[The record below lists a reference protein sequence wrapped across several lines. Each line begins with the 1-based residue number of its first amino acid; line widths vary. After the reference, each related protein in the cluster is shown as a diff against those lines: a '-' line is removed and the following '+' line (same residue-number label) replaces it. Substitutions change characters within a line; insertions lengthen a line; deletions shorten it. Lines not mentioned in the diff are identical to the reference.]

1 MIQGGQGW
9 LLRHLSDSMRQLKY
23 KCGMYL
29 KRFQKKINAD
39 LPPYRRGSWAMA
51 GLGTSPKCLIA
62 RRKRSVAESTNWSNY
77 PTIPQPDAFAA
88 AAQVEKKVTPGS
100 KIESNLQSLTN
111 IRTAG
116 DPDDEQ
122 IVFTDLTPTRLE
134 QELAAMQTPAGDDLI
149 RQWMEEQGLR
159 LRKIRKVLPGGK
171 PADRDAQFQ
180 NIAALIGQYES
191 AGNPYFSIDT
201 KAKEFLGKLFRKGRV
216 RCTKAFEAFDHDFP
230 SWADGVI
237 IPHGIFDPVR
247 NRGHINIG
255 LSRDT
260 TEFACDSLQWY
271 WNRIGKQC
279 YPDADSMLLLCDGG
293 GSNSASKYI
302 FKHDLQAVAN
312 RIGMSIQVAHYPSY
326 CSKYNPIERRLFPH
340 LSRACTGML
349 FDTLKTVVDLM
360 RRAST
365 STGLRTTVNVIR
377 RVYETGRNASDE
389 MKDTIRSTINFAD
402 VLPKWNYTIKPQI
415 GH

>member
-1 MIQGGQGW
+1 
-9 LLRHLSDSMRQLKY
+9 MRQLKY

-302 FKHDLQAVAN
+302 FKYDLQAVAN